1 MGILPFELNFCGP
14 IYPEIYLLAK
24 LFENIDEAG
33 NVIEDAQA
41 RGRFQRVVSRRV
53 AK

>member
-1 MGILPFELNFCGP
+1 MVQSMGILPFELNFCGP

-33 NVIEDAQA
+33 NVIETHEHK
-41 RGRFQRVVSRRV
+41 GRF
-53 AK
+53 KEP